1 MERGFGGPVWHAS
14 VRINGNHGAAWLH
27 AERAL
32 LSVGDAALGE
42 WREQTDYTV
51 QLRRRL
57 TMQEQLQYGI
67 ELRDIRG
74 TDEERNR
81 LDMVFDA
88 LPPQAVAMFRS
99 LKGAK
104 T

>member
-14 VRINGNHGAAWLH
+14 VRINENLGAAWLH

-57 TMQEQLQYGI
+57 SVQEQIRHGI
-67 ELRDIRG
+67 TLRDIRG
-74 TDEERNR
+74 SEEERNR
-81 LDMVFDA
+81 LTVLFDA
-88 LPPQAVAMFRS
+88 LPPQAAAMFRS
-99 LKGAK
+99 VNGAK
-104 T
+104 R

>member
-14 VRINGNHGAAWLH
+14 VRINGSLGAARLH

-42 WREQTDYTV
+42 WREQTDFTV

-57 TMQEQLQYGI
+57 TMQEQLRYGVAM
-67 ELRDIRG
+67 RDIRG
-74 TDEERNR
+74 TAEESER
-81 LDMVFDA
+81 LSRLFSEVS
-88 LPPQAVAMFRS
+88 PQARAAIRGAMN
-99 LKGAK
+99 K
-104 T
+104 